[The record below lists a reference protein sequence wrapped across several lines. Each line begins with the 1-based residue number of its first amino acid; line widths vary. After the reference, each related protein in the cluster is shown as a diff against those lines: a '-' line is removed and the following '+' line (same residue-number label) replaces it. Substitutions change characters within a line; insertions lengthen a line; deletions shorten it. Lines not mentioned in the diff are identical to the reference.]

1 MNSLYAGHTCT
12 SVCLRHQVALE
23 EDKDFFFDFI
33 REAVT
38 KFGILVQRENIEA
51 LERVHAMSSFMWFGN
66 LVFIF
71 DIYKPEDSNTQK
83 S

>member
-1 MNSLYAGHTCT
+1 MQVAPARQS
-12 SVCLRHQVALE
+12 VALE
-23 EDKDFFFDFI
+23 EDKDFFNFI

-51 LERVHAMSSFMWFGN
+51 SEQVHVMPSVMWFGN

-71 DIYKPEDSNTQK
+71 DM
-83 S
+83 